1 MFIVNQNGTETIELH
16 SVRYESY
23 WSEKYKEVEQF
34 IWAYPDY
41 FCVELPLF
49 SNAMEA
55 RFYLIDRWKKENPY
69 EQIIDI
75 YVNDDKKMGSFYSRQ
90 RGIEEYENILKAL
103 EDSVQVYRISEIN
116 EGERKNGK

>member
-1 MFIVNQNGTETIELH
+1 
-16 SVRYESY
+16 
-23 WSEKYKEVEQF
+23 
-34 IWAYPDY
+34 
-41 FCVELPLF
+41 
-49 SNAMEA
+49 MEA
-55 RFYLIDRWKKENPY
+55 RFYLIDRWEKENPY

-103 EDSVQVYRISEIN
+103 EDSVKVYRISEIN